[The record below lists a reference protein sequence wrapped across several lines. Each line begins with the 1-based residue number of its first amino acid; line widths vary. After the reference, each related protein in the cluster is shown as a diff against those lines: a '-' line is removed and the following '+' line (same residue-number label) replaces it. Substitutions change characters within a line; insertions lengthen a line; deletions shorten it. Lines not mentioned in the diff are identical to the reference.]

1 MLVIVACCVT
11 YFRPGSVGHPTSP
24 PSAIDRLLA
33 LNCLLLG
40 EEPSHTIAVE
50 IQATKTVATLKEEI
64 WKKKPITLKHLEADN
79 LILWKVR
86 RLYIYYHID

>member
-64 WKKKPITLKHLEADN
+64 WKKKQNRLKDVDAGD
-79 LILWKVR
+79 LILWMVR
-86 RLYIYYHID
+86 RLYIDYCID